1 MPPKYVKSIR
11 EEILYEYAKL
21 MSRTVFK
28 GALNYGF
35 ITDRF
40 KALRDG
46 EITISVEI
54 GDVGSE
60 ATYLHLKACR

>member
-21 MSRTVFK
+21 MSRTVFEGK
-28 GALNYGF
+28 LNFGF

-46 EITISVEI
+46 EITISGTNRGCE
-54 GDVGSE
+54 GSGL
-60 ATYLHLKACR
+60 AI